1 MSLRLD
7 GRTAEYFTVKFQMK
21 ESFSLYPLPSEDEI
35 YAIRSRKKI
44 KNKPENTKMFGND
57 P

>member
-35 YAIRSRKKI
+35 HATRSRKEK
-44 KNKPENTKMFGND
+44 ENT
-57 P
+57 